1 MPISQGNVGLYRY
14 LVSSGVEPAQAQD
27 VTQEAFLRLYAAL
40 RDGASIHSLKG
51 WVYRVAHNLAVD
63 SLLRDRRHR
72 AISNA
77 VASAL
82 ATLENTERDLIER
95 DWLENVN
102 RAVGQLSRQQLRRT
116 AGAKHAVLRNC
127 RRTEDPHLH
136 GRRVFTASNE
146 TVEAIEHMFAIEH
159 LSDKTLS
166 SLWSEDLPAAATES
180 ILAHLESCVE
190 CGQRLEAMDSS
201 IEQYRH
207 FVRFVD
213 SYLPAPP
220 RVWADIRS
228 EMERVDRSVR
238 PVTMQPAKTHQGRPV
253 WIGAIAA
260 AILLAFLVWRAV
272 AQWHARDILTRARS
286 ADRAHS
292 RKRSQLRVV
301 TRQASFERPALLA
314 GDAAGNHL
322 LRAQFQTARYDW
334 NEPLSAAAFR
344 GWRDQLRQKTD
355 RLSESREPAQ
365 YRLETTTAENVVR
378 NASIVF
384 EGPELTPVSLRLVFD
399 GGGWVEIT
407 ALPEAPATVLAL
419 RDHAPPKT
427 PVIAQPRL
435 TDRQLAGRE
444 LDVRLAI
451 DALSNDTPDRQ
462 VWRRAREHRAPPLV
476 AGTGAPVERGLS
488 GKKEW
493 LLSPCNV
500 FGPRRHP
507 KVDENRPSALRNGA
521 SLTHLLATLGT
532 FLPPV
537 RHCWSPPAVRP

>member
-1 MPISQGNVGLYRY
+1 
-14 LVSSGVEPAQAQD
+14 
-27 VTQEAFLRLYAAL
+27 
-40 RDGASIHSLKG
+40 
-51 WVYRVAHNLAVD
+51 
-63 SLLRDRRHR
+63 
-72 AISNA
+72 
-77 VASAL
+77 
-82 ATLENTERDLIER
+82 
-95 DWLENVN
+95 
-102 RAVGQLSRQQLRRT
+102 
-116 AGAKHAVLRNC
+116 
-127 RRTEDPHLH
+127 
-136 GRRVFTASNE
+136 
-146 TVEAIEHMFAIEH
+146 MFAIEH

-180 ILAHLESCVE
+180 ILAHLESCIE
-190 CGQRLEAMDSS
+190 CGQRLEAIDSS

-213 SYLPAPP
+213 SHLPAPP
-220 RVWADIRS
+220 RVWADIRT

-238 PVTMQPAKTHQGRPV
+238 PVTMRPAKAYQGRPV

-260 AILLAFLVWRAV
+260 AILLAFLVWPRGGSVARAETL
-272 AQWHARDILTRARS
+272 LTRAGAS
-286 ADRAHS
+286 AGRAHS
-292 RKRSQLRVV
+292 RKRSHLRVV

-355 RLSESREPAQ
+355 RVSESREPAQ

-407 ALPEAPATVLAL
+407 ALPEAPATELAL

-435 TDRQLAGRE
+435 TDRQLADRE
-444 LDVRLAI
+444 LAVRLAI
-451 DALSNDTPDRQ
+451 DALSNDTP
-462 VWRRAREHRAPPLV
+462 
-476 AGTGAPVERGLS
+476 APVGVEAAPDGSIIVTPYHLSQEQERQLNASLS
-488 GKKEW
+488 GKEGVVVKPMERDA
-493 LLSPCNV
+493 
-500 FGPRRHP
+500 GPTGDSVS
-507 KVDENRPSALRNGA
+507 KGDEEPAIGTAGTIA
-521 SLTHLLATLGT
+521 SLAHLLATHAERFSPAREALLEPAGRAA
-532 FLPPV
+532 LRDV
-537 RHCWSPPAVRP
+537 RHTPNRATDRAD